1 MMGFRLQPRPAP
13 FVSLGVMQRSAPSV
27 TPWPAFVSMGVWVVA
42 CLAGARAP
50 AQDFQHDLVPFLDK
64 YCYEC
69 HGGQKTKGDLDLK
82 AVKDDSRFFRDQRV
96 WREVINQVVAGEMPP
111 AKKTVRPSPAEI
123 EQLETNVRK
132 LLSQAVAQAKVDPGS
147 VTIRRL
153 NRTEFNNTI
162 RDLCYLDSNFSVD
175 FPADDSGYGFDN
187 IGDVLSFSPVHLERF
202 IAVGQQIAAKA
213 LPLTPPEPDGT
224 GVAMVEMT
232 PRGKTTEQTRFFNP
246 DPAMSGY
253 MEVPSD
259 AEYLLSVR
267 LKPTGAAGDPPPK
280 IAFAIDGAEVGVQ
293 TMKTVTK
300 SEALEVKV
308 KLAHGKHLFT
318 MTWQNAPPNL
328 ASAKR
333 TLSGYRLFLRGPL
346 DTRTEMQRRL
356 ATLTDG
362 KVGEAR
368 ARLIVNWFVS
378 RAFRRPATAGE
389 ITRYIKVFTTAEQAA
404 GGTWEA
410 GAQVMI
416 GVVLASPKFIFR
428 AEQDEQPTAA
438 DAHAVGEFALASRL
452 SYFLWGSMPDEEL
465 FNLAYAKKLSASLE
479 AQAQRMLQDPR
490 SQYLV
495 TGFGL
500 QWLQVRRL
508 ATVSVDVSMF
518 PEFNE
523 ALRAAMMK
531 ETELFLGEIVSRD
544 RSVLDIIDA
553 DFTYVNRTLADFY
566 KIKSSA
572 FSRGRDKGE
581 FVRVQLPPGD
591 RGGVLTQASILTAT
605 SNPTRTSPVKR
616 GKWILEQILGAP
628 PPPAP
633 ADIPALESQH
643 QLTGT
648 LRQRME
654 QHRQN
659 PSCASC
665 HTRMDALGFAFEKF
679 DAVGQVRTQDE
690 GKPIDPS
697 GKLPDGRAFTGAA
710 QLKTFL
716 KADQDKFVRNLSS
729 KLLIYALGRGV
740 EYYDE
745 PAIDKIASLAK
756 KGENRFSALAVAVVL
771 SDPFRLRRGTS
782 QVETVSNKPKTK

>member
-1 MMGFRLQPRPAP
+1 MTAP
-13 FVSLGVMQRSAPSV
+13 
-27 TPWPAFVSMGVWVVA
+27 VA
-42 CLAGARAP
+42 
-50 AQDFQHDLVPFLDK
+50 AQDFQHDLAPFLSK

-69 HGGQKTKGDLDLK
+69 HGGEKTKGDLDLK
-82 AVKDDSRFFRDQRV
+82 AIKDDGRFFQEQRV
-96 WREVINQVVAGEMPP
+96 WREVINQVVSGEMPP

-123 EQLETNVRK
+123 AQLDINVRK
-132 LLSQAVAQAKVDPGS
+132 LLSQAVAKAKVDPGS

-187 IGDVLSFSPVHLERF
+187 IADVLSFSPVHLERF

-213 LPLTPPEPDGT
+213 LPLTLPELDST

-232 PRGKTTEQTRFFNP
+232 PRGKNKEQTRFFNP

-253 MEVPSD
+253 MDVPKD

-267 LKPTGAAGDPPPK
+267 LKPTGGAGDPPPK
-280 IAFAIDGAEVGVQ
+280 VAFAIDGVEAAVLP
-293 TMKTVTK
+293 MKSASK

-308 KLAHGKHLFT
+308 KLTAGKHLFT
-318 MTWQNAPPNL
+318 MTWKNPPANL
-328 ASAKR
+328 ASSAR
-333 TLSGYRLFLRGPL
+333 TLSGFRLFLRGPL
-346 DTRTEMQRRL
+346 DSRTEMQRRL
-356 ATLTDG
+356 AAVIDG

-368 ARLIVNWFVS
+368 ARLIVNWFAS
-378 RAFRRPATAGE
+378 RAFRRPATEGE
-389 ITRYIKVFTTAEQAA
+389 IKRYVGIFNAAEQAA

-410 GAQVMI
+410 GAQAII
-416 GVVLASPKFIFR
+416 GIVLSSPKFIFR

-465 FNLAYAKKLSASLE
+465 FNLAYSKKLSSSLE
-479 AQAQRMLQDPR
+479 AQAQRMLKDSR

-500 QWLQVRRL
+500 QWLQLRRL
-508 ATVSVDVSMF
+508 ATVSVDVTLF

-523 ALRAAMMK
+523 GIRAAMMK
-531 ETELFLGEIVSRD
+531 ETELFLAEIVSRD

-553 DFTYVNRTLADFY
+553 DFTYVNRPLADFY
-566 KIKSSA
+566 KIKSDG
-572 FSRGRDKGE
+572 FTLDRRGRDKGE
-581 FVRVQLPPGD
+581 FIRVQLPEGD

-633 ADIPALESQH
+633 ADVPALESQH

-679 DAVGQVRTQDE
+679 NAVGQVRALDE
-690 GKPIDPS
+690 GKPIDPA
-697 GKLPDGRAFTGAA
+697 GKLPDGRTFAGAA
-710 QLKTFL
+710 QLKGLL

-745 PAIDKIASLAK
+745 PAIDKIASSAK

-771 SDPFRLRRGTS
+771 SDPFRLCRGTS
-782 QVETVSNKPKTK
+782 QVEMVSNKPKTK